1 MQLLESRQGAH
12 GRRGF
17 RRRGPRRAVA
27 FVTAL
32 IGGAAT
38 TVFLV
43 HRAGEPS
50 PGTPR
55 AADQV
60 IGRVGGAAPASWPAW
75 GFTHTQF
82 SAGEGEGR
90 PEATG
95 AARDAIARRP
105 LVQAQAIMG
114 WGVDNPKPTRY
125 DDNLHSL
132 DRRIELIRQTDGIP
146 VITLCCAPDWMKGGY
161 QGQTD
166 WSRIELAPEPRF
178 YADFARLA
186 AQIARR
192 YPDVRYYVVWNE
204 FKGFFDETRNHW
216 DAVRYTQLYNQVYT
230 ALKAVN
236 AEIRVGGPY
245 LPMNSYSTGWRGP
258 SSAVRG
264 PWGSID
270 RRSLHA
276 VEYWLE
282 HKKGADFIVVD
293 GFTASEDRGLV
304 PDEFTALGKFS
315 AVTTWLRGRA
325 GRLPVWWA
333 EWYVAPENTV
343 WTETRRTAVLTAAMM
358 EFARSGA
365 ATALYWS
372 PQRSDTA
379 ACAGCLWAADTGR
392 PTAVLDMLQK
402 FARWFPVG
410 TELVRVPAEPASVRV
425 LAQRRHLVVV
435 NTAAEP
441 ADATVDGRRLR
452 LDGYEVR
459 WVDRERAAG

>member
-1 MQLLESRQGAH
+1 
-12 GRRGF
+12 
-17 RRRGPRRAVA
+17 
-27 FVTAL
+27 
-32 IGGAAT
+32 
-38 TVFLV
+38 
-43 HRAGEPS
+43 
-50 PGTPR
+50 
-55 AADQV
+55 
-60 IGRVGGAAPASWPAW
+60 
-75 GFTHTQF
+75 
-82 SAGEGEGR
+82 
-90 PEATG
+90 
-95 AARDAIARRP
+95 
-105 LVQAQAIMG
+105 
-114 WGVDNPKPTRY
+114 
-125 DDNLHSL
+125 
-132 DRRIELIRQTDGIP
+132 
-146 VITLCCAPDWMKGGY
+146 
-161 QGQTD
+161 
-166 WSRIELAPEPRF
+166 
-178 YADFARLA
+178 
-186 AQIARR
+186 
-192 YPDVRYYVVWNE
+192 
-204 FKGFFDETRNHW
+204 
-216 DAVRYTQLYNQVYT
+216 
-230 ALKAVN
+230 
-236 AEIRVGGPY
+236 
-245 LPMNSYSTGWRGP
+245 MNSYSTDWRGP